1 MKRKNLLMIVIVFAL
16 ISLNNFLNAQAPNWE
31 WARSSGGISDDEG
44 MSIAVDGSGNRY
56 VTGYFHSST
65 ITFGTTTLTNNGT
78 GTTEDMFIVKYDP
91 NGNVLWAKSAGGSGF
106 DWGHGIAVDS
116 SGNSYVTGYLGSS
129 PITFGS
135 IILTNPGMF
144 IAKYNANG
152 NVVWAKSAGG
162 SDNDYG
168 NSIAVDDS
176 GNSYVIGSYAS
187 STITFGTT
195 TLTNDSAG
203 LGDIFVVK
211 YDSSGNV

>member
-152 NVVWAKSAGG
+152 NVVWAKSLG
-162 SDNDYG
+162 DNDAG
-168 NSIAVDDS
+168 NGIAVDDS